1 MRSENY
7 CQRGSVLGIQVLSKA
22 TAVRLGTVTQI
33 WLDVDQRKVMG
44 ITLAE
49 RIIPST
55 TIAIGDTFYMSLDRI
70 SLMGPDAILV
80 EDESVLEDILVSE
93 RYTTLI
99 GNEVVTESGEP
110 LGKVRDF
117 KFDPQTGNLLH
128 LIIASLGNPVIPA
141 SLISTYEIDVNE
153 IIAVGRDRII
163 VTEGMEERMT
173 QLTRGL
179 LERIGLGKPP
189 WEDDFD
195 DLDMPVTNFRDN
207 NALPTGQRFN
217 PPPRTSY
224 RRTDAWDD
232 ADNWAQERQAPPRR
246 QARVESTR
254 AEPPK
259 PFNPPPPVEDD
270 YDDDDYPA
278 NYRSREKPK
287 QKMVEEEF
295 EDMS

>member
-1 MRSENY
+1 MRSPNY

-44 ITLAE
+44 VTVAE
-49 RIIPST
+49 RTIPST
-55 TIAIGDTFYMSLDRI
+55 TIAIGDTFYMSLERI
-70 SLMGPDAILV
+70 SLLGPDAILV
-80 EDESVLEDILVSE
+80 EDESVLEDILISE

-117 KFDPQTGNLLH
+117 KFDPETGNLLH
-128 LIIASLGNPVIPA
+128 LIIASIGNPVIPA

-195 DLDMPVTNFRDN
+195 DLDMPVTNLRDN

-217 PPPRTSY
+217 PPPRTTY
-224 RRTDAWDD
+224 RRPEVWEES
-232 ADNWAQERQAPPRR
+232 DNWGQERQTPQRR
-246 QARVESTR
+246 QARV
-254 AEPPK
+254 EPPK
-259 PFNPPPPVEDD
+259 PFNPPPPVEGD
-270 YDDDDYPA
+270 YDEEEDYQP
-278 NYRSREKPK
+278 NYRNREKPK
-287 QKMVEEEF
+287 QKLVEEEL
-295 EDMS
+295 EDM

>member
-7 CQRGSVLGIQVLSKA
+7 CQRGSVLGLQVLSKA

-70 SLMGPDAILV
+70 SLLGPDAILV

-195 DLDMPVTNFRDN
+195 DVDMPVTNFRDN

-217 PPPRTSY
+217 PPPRTTY
-224 RRTDAWDD
+224 RRSDAWDD
-232 ADNWAQERQAPPRR
+232 GDNWAQERQAPPRR
-246 QARVESTR
+246 QARVEPTR
-254 AEPPK
+254 SEPPK

-270 YDDDDYPA
+270 YDDDDYPT

-295 EDMS
+295 EDM